1 MLSYSRRL
9 FVKAFLNER
18 GDDWR
23 EGIAAAFAHFGGLPR
38 TLLGDNARAL
48 VLGRDRATG
57 TVSFHPTYL
66 AFCRDWDVQPRAC
79 APYRART
86 KGKTEAGVKY
96 VKRNALADQTFDSF
110 GALEQHLA
118 AWMALADQRR
128 HGTTRE
134 APIVRFERDEHA
146 TLRPLPLRALPR
158 RTQRLRRRVALDAFV
173 DVDTIRYSVPHR
185 LVRDHVDVV
194 VEDQLVR
201 IFHGAELVATHA
213 RSTEPFARVV
223 DVAHYAGLWRS
234 ALDDAADTRPGAART
249 RPRRLRGGR
258 GRWPMSVVIHARVV
272 EQLTRLRLRY
282 VADRLDA
289 VLNDA
294 ARTEPTYLDFLDGVL
309 RQEVDAKQRTRVA
322 MGLKIAHFPTVKTL
336 DDFDFKFQPSVD
348 QRLVREL
355 ATARFL
361 AQAENVLIF
370 GAPGVGKTH
379 LAIALGRAVVEA
391 GHSVLFTSATALL
404 AALSKA
410 ETDGQLSDRLMFYTK
425 PKLLII
431 DELGYLPFERRSAHL
446 FFQLVARRYERGS
459 LLITT
464 NQVVTQWGAVFGDD
478 VLAAAILDRLLHHSH
493 TLMIQG
499 ESYRLRQKKKAGL
512 LGRTPAARRLIHR
525 SCRHRA
531 ASDHCGRSPARPA
544 RADLRKHQTRRGQF

>member
-1 MLSYSRRL
+1 MSAATIGARASPRPSR
-9 FVKAFLNER
+9 
-18 GDDWR
+18 
-23 EGIAAAFAHFGGLPR
+23 ISAALPR

-96 VKRNALADQTFDSF
+96 VKRNALADQAFDSF

-118 AWMALADQRR
+118 AWMTMADQRR

-134 APIVRFERDEHA
+134 APIVRFERDERA
-146 TLRPLPLRALPR
+146 ALRPLPLRALPR

-185 LVRDHVDVV
+185 LVRDHVEVV
-194 VEDQLVR
+194 VEDRARPDLSRHRAGRDARPIDRAVCPR
-201 IFHGAELVATHA
+201 RRRGALRRAVALG
-213 RSTEPFARVV
+213 
-223 DVAHYAGLWRS
+223 AGRRR
-234 ALDDAADTRPGAART
+234 DTRPGAARP
-249 RPRRLRGGR
+249 RPRRLRRGR

-282 VADRLDA
+282 VAERLDA

-512 LGRTPAARRLIHR
+512 LGRAPRN
-525 SCRHRA
+525 
-531 ASDHCGRSPARPA
+531 DG
-544 RADLRKHQTRRGQF
+544 